1 MTLKTGF
8 LLADRLR
15 QRIEKTMPSEYNFIE
30 RLKSLATNP
39 AARGLADDCA
49 VISGVS
55 GDLVVTHDMIA
66 EGVHFLP
73 ESDPADIGWRLVA
86 VNLSD
91 LASSGAK
98 PLGVLMGYSLSGD
111 AAWDARF
118 IEGVGQALSAYDV
131 PLLGGDT
138 VRLSAGAQRSM
149 GLTALGLAPA
159 CGAPSRKGAK
169 AGDALWVTGTIG
181 DAGAGLALAERG
193 LTEPVSLLRA
203 HNRPAPRLADGQ
215 ALAPVVKAMM
225 DVSDGLLVDAGRLA
239 NASGVAVTIA
249 LDAVPL
255 SAEYVAVRGSSVE
268 ARIWAATAGD
278 DYQLLFALADGEVP
292 PVAAT
297 RVGICGEGK
306 GLSLTMNGADVPL
319 LERLGYLH

>member
-1 MTLKTGF
+1 
-8 LLADRLR
+8 
-15 QRIEKTMPSEYNFIE
+15 MPSEHNFIE
-30 RLKSLATNP
+30 RLKSIATNS

-49 VISGVS
+49 VISNVN

-111 AAWDARF
+111 AGWDARF
-118 IEGVGQALSAYDV
+118 VEGVTQALSAYDV

-138 VRLSAGAQRSM
+138 VGLSAGAQRSM
-149 GLTALGLAPA
+149 GLTALGLAPT
-159 CGAPSRKGAK
+159 CGAPTRSGAK
-169 AGDALWVTGTIG
+169 AGDALWVTGVIG

-193 LTEPVSLLRA
+193 LTEPASLLRA
-203 HNRPAPRLADGQ
+203 HNRPAPQLADGQ
-215 ALAPVVKAMM
+215 ALAPVVHAMM

-239 NASGVAVTIA
+239 HASGVSVTIT
-249 LDAVPL
+249 LDTVPL
-255 SAEYVAVRGSSVE
+255 SADYASVRGDDLE

-278 DYQLLFALADGEVP
+278 DYQLLFALADDDEP
-292 PVAAT
+292 PVTAT

-306 GLSLTMNGADVPL
+306 GLSLTMDGADVPL
-319 LERLGYLH
+319 PERLGYLH

>member
-1 MTLKTGF
+1 MDAKLS
-8 LLADRLR
+8 
-15 QRIEKTMPSEYNFIE
+15 QRISISMASERDFIE
-30 RLKSLATNP
+30 SLKGLAQHP
-39 AARGLADDCA
+39 AARGLNDDCA
-49 VISGVS
+49 VLTGVEGS
-55 GDLVVTHDMIA
+55 LVVTHDMIG

-111 AAWDARF
+111 ATWDARF
-118 IEGVGQALSAYDV
+118 VEGLQAALQQFDV

-149 GLTALGLAPA
+149 GLTAIGLAPA
-159 CGAPSRKGAK
+159 GGAPSRSGAK

-193 LTEPVSLLRA
+193 MTEPLSLLSA
-203 HNRPAPRLADGQ
+203 HNRPAPHLAEGQ
-215 ALAPVVKAMM
+215 ALAPFVHAMM
-225 DVSDGLLVDAGRLA
+225 DVSDGLLVDARRMA
-239 NASGVAVTIA
+239 DASGIAIEIA

-255 SAEYVAVRGSSVE
+255 SDDFVRVRGDTAE

-278 DYQLLFALADGEVP
+278 DYQLLFALGEGETL

-297 RVGICGEGK
+297 LVGRCTEGQ
-306 GLSLTMNGADVPL
+306 GLSLCFAGADYPL
-319 LERLGYLH
+319 PDTLGYQH

>member
-1 MTLKTGF
+1 MPQ
-8 LLADRLR
+8 
-15 QRIEKTMPSEYNFIE
+15 QRISVRMASEREFIE
-30 RLKSLATNP
+30 SLKGLAQHP

-49 VISGVS
+49 VLTDVS
-55 GDLVVTHDMIA
+55 GSLVVTHDMIG

-111 AAWDARF
+111 ATWDARF
-118 IEGVGQALSAYDV
+118 VEGLKAALMQFDV

-138 VRLSAGAQRSM
+138 VRLSDGAQRSM
-149 GLTALGLAPA
+149 GLTAIGLAPPG
-159 CGAPSRKGAK
+159 GAPSRSGAK

-193 LTEPVSLLRA
+193 LAEPASLLA
-203 HNRPAPRLADGQ
+203 AYNRPVPHVADGQ
-215 ALAPVVKAMM
+215 KLAPIVSAMM
-225 DVSDGLLVDAGRLA
+225 DVSDGLLVDARRMA
-239 NASGVAVTIA
+239 DASGLAIVID

-255 SAEYVAVRGSSVE
+255 STDYVSVRGDDAE
-268 ARIWAATAGD
+268 ARIKAATAGD
-278 DYQLLFALADGEVP
+278 DYQLLFTLAEGETP

-297 RVGICGEGK
+297 RVGVCVTGEGIA
-306 GLSLTMNGADVPL
+306 LRYEGAKYPL
-319 LERLGYLH
+319 PDDLGYQH

>member
-1 MTLKTGF
+1 MQTDM
-8 LLADRLR
+8 A
-15 QRIEKTMPSEYNFIE
+15 SEHDFIE
-30 RLKSLATNP
+30 SLKGIAQHP
-39 AARGLADDCA
+39 AARGLSDDCA
-49 VISGVS
+49 VLTDVAGS
-55 GDLVVTHDMIA
+55 LVVTHDMIG
-66 EGVHFLP
+66 EGIHFLP

-111 AAWDARF
+111 TDGGSRF
-118 IEGVGQALSAYDV
+118 VKGMPEALLQFDV

-149 GLTALGLAPA
+149 GLTAIGLAPSG
-159 CGAPSRKGAK
+159 GAPSRSGAK
-169 AGDALWVTGTIG
+169 VGDSIWVTGTIG

-193 LTEPVSLLRA
+193 LVDPQSLLLA
-203 HNRPAPRLADGQ
+203 YHRPQPLLAEGQ
-215 ALAPVVKAMM
+215 ALAPMVSAMM
-225 DVSDGLLVDAGRLA
+225 DVSDGLLVDARRMA
-239 NASGVAVTIA
+239 NASGLAMTIQ

-255 SAEYVAVRGSSVE
+255 SADYITLRGESAQ

-278 DYQLLFALADGEVP
+278 DYQLLFTLPQGVTP

-297 RVGICGEGK
+297 HIGICGEGQ
-306 GLSLTMNGADVPL
+306 GLALTFEGANYPL
-319 LERLGYLH
+319 PETLGYQH